1 MSRLLIF
8 AGRCGGCLA
17 AVVLMVLATGP
28 VMGAES
34 KGERM
39 SYGEASQFLSHR
51 TLVLDLGDGHGGHM
65 AVCPQWQG
73 RVMTSTCDGPA
84 GPSFGFVNR
93 EFIEA
98 GQPNPHFANYG
109 GEDRLW
115 LSPEGG
121 PFSLW
126 FKPGVEQK
134 LANWYTPPALNEGG
148 FEVLRTPPQ
157 SPSLIMSRRM
167 YLQNA
172 SGTPFD
178 LTATREVRMLKRADL
193 VGLFGEPAVAAMTGP
208 GVKMVGYET
217 INMIRNE
224 GPPMTKLTGLV
235 SIWVLGMLNA
245 GPENVVIV
253 PYRPGE
259 EASLG
264 PVVKS
269 DYFGPVPPDRLKIT
283 PQAILFRADGH
294 YRAKLGTSQK
304 RARNVLGSIDFAGG
318 VLTLV
323 QFTMSD
329 DPTRQDYMNNAWQV
343 PQPKPY
349 VGDVANTYNDGPPEP
364 GKKGLGP
371 FYEIESLSP
380 ARALGTGQSL
390 AHHHRT
396 LHIQADPATLAR
408 LAKEILGVDLATVR
422 REMSVE
428 NALRGVPQPEKKDS
442 SQFAERHGGRS
453 LQTGATSPPILR
465 IWPGKAPGEKGDIG
479 PEKVEPTP
487 PNEVKPITR
496 LTNVSDPTITVHRPP
511 KETANGAAV
520 VICPGGGY
528 SILATN
534 LEGDEVA
541 DWLNSIGV
549 TGIVLKYRVPAR
561 KDQPKHLA
569 PLQDAQR
576 AMSLVRSLA
585 AQWGIN
591 PGRIGILG
599 FSAGGHL
606 AAAASTNFDRRQ
618 YEAVDG
624 VDAISCRPDFA
635 VLVYPAYLTSGDH
648 LSPEIRVDGKSPP
661 TFFAMA
667 ADDHISV
674 EGSIAMFL
682 ALRRAKVPASFTF
695 TPPADTA
702 SACGPPRTPVAP
714 GPNGARSG

>member
-1 MSRLLIF
+1 ML
-8 AGRCGGCLA
+8 
-17 AVVLMVLATGP
+17 VVLATGP

-34 KGERM
+34 KGDSM
-39 SYGEASQFLSHR
+39 SYGEACRFLSHH
-51 TLVLDLGDGHGGHM
+51 TLLLDLGDGRGGHV

-84 GPSFGFVNR
+84 GPSFGFINR

-109 GEDRLW
+109 AEDRMW

-126 FKPGVEQK
+126 FTPGAEQK

-157 SPSLIMSRRM
+157 SPSLFMSRRM
-167 YLQNA
+167 HLENA

-193 VGLFGEPAVAAMTGP
+193 VDLFGEPAVAGMSGP

-217 INMIRNE
+217 VNTILNQ
-224 GPPMTKLTGLV
+224 GPPMTKPKGLV

-245 GPENVVIV
+245 GPQNVVIV
-253 PYRPGE
+253 PYRPGD
-259 EASLG
+259 EADLG

-283 PQAILFRADGH
+283 PQAILFRGDGH

-329 DPTRQDYMNNAWQV
+329 DPTRQDYLNNAWQV
-343 PQPKPY
+343 PQAKPY

-380 ARALGTGQSL
+380 TRALGTGESL
-390 AHHHRT
+390 VHHHRT
-396 LHIQADPATLAR
+396 LHIQADPAILAR

-422 REMSVE
+422 QEMLDGKTGQNDSMIRSPWVRVVPT
-428 NALRGVPQPEKKDS
+428 LRV
-442 SQFAERHGGRS
+442 
-453 LQTGATSPPILR
+453 
-465 IWPGKAPGEKGDIG
+465 WPGKAPGEKGDIG
-479 PEKVEPTP
+479 PEKAEPTP

-496 LTNVSDPTITVHRPP
+496 LTNVSDPTITIHRPP
-511 KETANGAAV
+511 KETGNGAAV

-528 SILATN
+528 NILATN

-576 AMSLVRSLA
+576 AVSLVRSQA

-635 VLVYPAYLTSGDH
+635 VLVYPAYLTAGDH
-648 LSPEIRVDGKSPP
+648 LSPEIRVSEKTPP
-661 TFFAMA
+661 TFFAHA
-667 ADDHISV
+667 ADDGVSA
-674 EGSIAMFL
+674 ENSIAMFM
-682 ALRRAKVPASFTF
+682 ALRRAKVPAELHVYAAGGHGFGLRPTKNPCCTWPQRCQEWMQSR
-695 TPPADTA
+695 
-702 SACGPPRTPVAP
+702 GLLEK
-714 GPNGARSG
+714 

>member
-1 MSRLLIF
+1 MSKLLVL
-8 AGRCGGCLA
+8 AGRCGRLA
-17 AVVLMVLATGP
+17 AVVLVVLATGS
-28 VMGAES
+28 VMGAEA
-34 KGERM
+34 KGDNM
-39 SYGEASQFLSHR
+39 SYGEACQFLSKQT
-51 TLVLDLGDGHGGHM
+51 TLLELSDSRGGRV

-84 GPSFGFVNR
+84 GLSFGFINR

-109 GEDRLW
+109 GEDRMW

-121 PFSLW
+121 QFSLW
-126 FKPGVEQK
+126 FKPGAEQK
-134 LANWYTPPALNEGG
+134 LANWYTPPALNDGAYQV
-148 FEVLRTPPQ
+148 FSPPHSPTLR
-157 SPSLIMSRRM
+157 MSRQM
-167 YLQNA
+167 HFGNA

-178 LTATREVRMLKRADL
+178 LIATRDVRLLERADL
-193 VGLFGEPAVAAMTGP
+193 AGLFGEPAVAAMTGP

-217 INMIRNE
+217 VNTITNQ
-224 GPPMTKLTGLV
+224 GPPMTKPKGLV
-235 SIWVLGMLNA
+235 SIWMLGMLNA
-245 GPENVVIV
+245 GPQNVVIV
-253 PYRPGE
+253 PYRPGVE
-259 EASLG
+259 TDLG

-269 DYFGPVPPDRLKIT
+269 DYFGPVPPERLKIT
-283 PQAILFRADGH
+283 PQAILFRADGR

-329 DPTRQDYMNNAWQV
+329 DPTRQDYLNNMWQV
-343 PQPKPY
+343 PQAKPF

-364 GKKGLGP
+364 GKKGLGN

-380 ARALGTGQSL
+380 ARALATGESL
-390 AHHHRT
+390 VHHHRT

-422 REMSVE
+422 KQMLGPSGTGKRGQTPLISSSDPFSVW
-428 NALRGVPQPEKKDS
+428 
-442 SQFAERHGGRS
+442 
-453 LQTGATSPPILR
+453 

-479 PEKVEPTP
+479 PEKLEPTP

-496 LTNVSDPTITVHRPP
+496 LANVSDPTITVHRPP
-511 KETANGAAV
+511 NGTANGAAV

-528 SILATN
+528 HILATN

-549 TGIVLKYRVPAR
+549 AGIVLKYRVPTR
-561 KDQPKHLA
+561 KDDPKHLA

-576 AMSLVRSLA
+576 AVSLVRSHA

-591 PGRIGILG
+591 PERIGILG

-606 AAAASTNFDRRQ
+606 AAVASTNFDRRP
-618 YEAVDG
+618 YEPIDG

-635 VLVYPAYLTSGDH
+635 VLVYSAYLTSGDH
-648 LSPEIRVDGKSPP
+648 LSPEIRVDGKTPP
-661 TFFAMA
+661 TFFALA
-667 ADDHISV
+667 ADDGIA
-674 EGSIAMFL
+674 ECSIAMFT
-682 ALRRAKVPASFTF
+682 ALRRAKVPAELHVYAAGGHGFGLRPTKNPCCTWPQRCQEWMKSR
-695 TPPADTA
+695 
-702 SACGPPRTPVAP
+702 GLLEK
-714 GPNGARSG
+714 

>member
-1 MSRLLIF
+1 ML
-8 AGRCGGCLA
+8 AGRCGRLA
-17 AVVLMVLATGP
+17 AVVLVVLVTIP
-28 VMGAES
+28 VRGAES
-34 KGERM
+34 KGDSM
-39 SYGEASQFLSHR
+39 SYGEACQYLSKH
-51 TLVLDLGDGHGGHM
+51 TLVVDLGDGHGGHV
-65 AVCPQWQG
+65 AVCPEWQG

-84 GPSFGFVNR
+84 GTSFGFIHR

-98 GQPNPHFANYG
+98 GQPNPHFNNYG
-109 GEDRLW
+109 GEDRMW

-121 PFSLW
+121 QFSLW
-126 FKPGVEQK
+126 FKPGEEQK
-134 LANWYTPPALNEGG
+134 LANWYTPPALNEGA
-148 FEVLRTPPQ
+148 FQVVASPPQ
-157 SPSLIMSRRM
+157 SPTLRMSRRM
-167 YLQNA
+167 RFENA

-178 LTATREVRMLKRADL
+178 LTATREVRLLDRVDL
-193 VGLFGEPAVAAMTGP
+193 VGLFGESAVAAMTGP

-217 INMIRNE
+217 INTIQNQ
-224 GPPMTKLTGLV
+224 GPPMAKPKGLV

-245 GPENVVIV
+245 GPEKVVIV

-259 EASLG
+259 EADLG

-269 DYFGPVPPDRLKIT
+269 DYFGPVPPERLKIT
-283 PQAILFRADGH
+283 PEAILFRADGH

-318 VLTLV
+318 VLSLV

-329 DPTRQDYMNNAWQV
+329 DPSRQDYINNMWQV
-343 PQPKPY
+343 PQAKPY

-380 ARALGTGQSL
+380 TRALATGQSL
-390 AHHHRT
+390 VHHHRT

-408 LAKEILGVDLATVR
+408 LSKEILGVDPATVR
-422 REMSVE
+422 QQM
-428 NALRGVPQPEKKDS
+428 LQKRGQNDLTNS
-442 SQFAERHGGRS
+442 SDPFSE
-453 LQTGATSPPILR
+453 TGLR
-465 IWPGKAPGEKGDIG
+465 IWPGKAPGEKGDVG
-479 PEKVEPTP
+479 EEKVLPTP
-487 PNEVKPITR
+487 PNETRPITR
-496 LTNVSDPTITVHRPP
+496 LTNVSDPTITIHRPP
-511 KETANGAAV
+511 AATANGAAV

-528 SILATN
+528 GILATN

-549 TGIVLKYRVPAR
+549 TGIVLKYRVPVR
-561 KDQPKHLA
+561 KDQPRHLA

-576 AMSLVRSLA
+576 AVSLVRSRA
-585 AQWGIN
+585 AQYGIN

-618 YEAVDG
+618 YEPIDG

-648 LSPEIRVDGKSPP
+648 LSPEIRVDGKTPP
-661 TFFAMA
+661 TFFVHA
-667 ADDHISV
+667 ADDGISA
-674 EGSIAMFL
+674 GNSIAMFT
-682 ALRRAKVPASFTF
+682 ALRQAKVPAELHVYAGGGHGFGLRPTKNPCCTWPQRCQEWMQSR
-695 TPPADTA
+695 
-702 SACGPPRTPVAP
+702 GLLEK
-714 GPNGARSG
+714 

>member
-1 MSRLLIF
+1 MSRLLML
-8 AGRCGGCLA
+8 AGRCGGRLA
-17 AVVLMVLATGP
+17 AVVLVVLATGP

-34 KGERM
+34 KGDSM
-39 SYGEASQFLSHR
+39 SYGEACQFLSKHT
-51 TLVLDLGDGHGGHM
+51 TLLELSDSRGARV

-84 GPSFGFVNR
+84 GPSFGFINR

-109 GEDRLW
+109 AEDRMW

-126 FKPGVEQK
+126 FKPGAEQK
-134 LANWYTPPALNEGG
+134 LANWYTPPALNEGA
-148 FEVLRTPPQ
+148 FQVSSPPHSPTLR
-157 SPSLIMSRRM
+157 MSRRM
-167 YLQNA
+167 HLQNA

-178 LTATREVRMLKRADL
+178 LTATRDVRLLERADL
-193 VGLFGEPAVAAMTGP
+193 AGLFGEPAVAAMIGP

-217 INMIRNE
+217 VNTITNQ
-224 GPPMTKLTGLV
+224 GPPMTKPRGLV

-259 EASLG
+259 EADLG

-269 DYFGPVPPDRLKIT
+269 DYFGPVPPERLKIT

-304 RARNVLGSIDFAGG
+304 RARNLLGSINYADG

-323 QFTMSD
+323 QFTMSE
-329 DPTRQDYMNNAWQV
+329 DPGRQDYLNNMWQV
-343 PQPKPY
+343 PQAKPY

-380 ARALGTGQSL
+380 ARALGTGESL
-390 AHHHRT
+390 VHRHRT

-422 REMSVE
+422 RQM
-428 NALRGVPQPEKKDS
+428 LGKRGQNDLINS
-442 SQFAERHGGRS
+442 SDPFS
-453 LQTGATSPPILR
+453 LPFSLR

-479 PEKVEPTP
+479 PEKVEPAP
-487 PNEVKPITR
+487 PNEIRPITR
-496 LTNVSDPTITVHRPP
+496 LANVSDPTITVHRPP
-511 KETANGAAV
+511 KETANGTAV

-528 SILATN
+528 YILATD

-576 AMSLVRSLA
+576 ALSLVRSRA
-585 AQWGIN
+585 AQWEIN
-591 PGRIGILG
+591 PARIGILG

-618 YEAVDG
+618 YEPIDG

-635 VLVYPAYLTSGDH
+635 VLVYPAYLTAGDH
-648 LSPEIRVDGKSPP
+648 LSPEIRVDEKTPP
-661 TFFAMA
+661 TFFVHA
-667 ADDHISV
+667 ADDGISA
-674 EGSIAMFL
+674 ENSIAMFM
-682 ALRRAKVPASFTF
+682 ALRRAKV
-695 TPPADTA
+695 
-702 SACGPPRTPVAP
+702 SAEVHVYAGGGHGFGLRPTKNPCCTW
-714 GPNGARSG
+714 PNRCQEWMKSRGLLEKQP